1 MANKHITKCSTSL
14 VIEENTNIPT
24 RIATTKKKNK
34 KKSRNQRGYGIS
46 LVAQMVKN
54 LPAIQATWVGF
65 VDREDPG
72 DGNDYPLQ
80 DSCLGNSMDQ
90 GDWG

>member
-1 MANKHITKCSTSL
+1 
-14 VIEENTNIPT
+14 
-24 RIATTKKKNK
+24 
-34 KKSRNQRGYGIS
+34 
-46 LVAQMVKN
+46 MVKN

-90 GDWG
+90 GDWGTAVHGVA